1 MLQRSTIGSVALAAV
16 LWMAS
21 TDARAFD
28 ESKYPDWSG
37 QWRRTGGIQ
46 WDPSKRIGR
55 AQEPPLTAEYQAVF
69 EASLADQAA
78 GGQGNDPTYKCIP
91 GGMPRIMTVVF
102 PMEIV
107 VTAKTTYVL
116 FDYSMP
122 RRIYTDGRD
131 WPKDADLQPTFLG
144 YSIGQ
149 WVDED
154 RDGRYETLEVETR
167 AMKGPRSFEASG
179 IPLHQDNLTIVKERI
194 HLDRASPDILL
205 DDITTIDNALT
216 RPWTVIKK
224 YRREHSPIWYQNDC
238 SEDNHHVTIGKENYF
253 LGAAGELMP
262 AKKDQL
268 PPDLKYFKQSKK

>member
-102 PMEIV
+102 PMEII

-179 IPLHQDNLTIVKERI
+179 IPLHEDNLTIVKERI

-216 RPWTVIKK
+216 RPWTVTKK

>member
-69 EASLADQAA
+69 EASLADQAT

-102 PMEIV
+102 PMEII

-179 IPLHQDNLTIVKERI
+179 IPLHEDNLTIVKERI

>member
-107 VTAKTTYVL
+107 ITAKTTYVL

-154 RDGRYETLEVETR
+154 QDARYETLEVETR

-179 IPLHQDNLTIVKERI
+179 IPLHEDNLTIVKERI

-205 DDITTIDNALT
+205 DDITTIDHALT
-216 RPWTVIKK
+216 RPWTVTKK

-238 SEDNHHVTIGKENYF
+238 SEDNHHVTIGKENYSS
-253 LGAAGELMP
+253 P
-262 AKKDQL
+262 CRW
-268 PPDLKYFKQSKK
+268 

>member
-1 MLQRSTIGSVALAAV
+1 
-16 LWMAS
+16 MAS
-21 TDARAFD
+21 AEARAFD

-37 QWRRTGGIQ
+37 QWRRTSGIQ

-55 AQEPPLTAEYQAVF
+55 AQQPPLTTEYQAVF

-102 PMEIV
+102 PMEIIIQ
-107 VTAKTTYVL
+107 AKTTYVL

-131 WPKDADLQPTFLG
+131 WPTDADLQPTFLG
-144 YSIGQ
+144 YSIGR

-154 RDGRYETLEVETR
+154 RDGRYDLLEVETR
-167 AMKGPRSFEASG
+167 GMKGPRSFEASG
-179 IPLHQDNLTIVKERI
+179 LPLHQDNQTVVKERI
-194 HLDRASPDILL
+194 HLAPASPDILL

-216 RPWTVIKK
+216 RPWTVTKK
-224 YRREHSPIWYQNDC
+224 YRREHNPIWYQNDC

-253 LGAAGELMP
+253 LGADGDLMP
-262 AKKDQL
+262 AKKDQP

>member
-1 MLQRSTIGSVALAAV
+1 MLQRSTIGSVALAAI

-21 TDARAFD
+21 ADARAFD

-46 WDPSKRIGR
+46 WDPGKRIGR
-55 AQEPPLTAEYQAVF
+55 AQEPPLTPEYQAVF

-149 WVDED
+149 WVDDD

-216 RPWTVIKK
+216 RPWTVTKK

>member
-107 VTAKTTYVL
+107 ITAKTTYVL

-179 IPLHQDNLTIVKERI
+179 IPLHEDNLTIVKERI

-216 RPWTVIKK
+216 RPWTVTKK

>member
-216 RPWTVIKK
+216 RPWTVTKK